1 MRSHLLVGKVQHRRA
16 RPFTYG
22 LEHDVFYVA
31 LDLAELDEVAARLRL
46 VGRNRRAVLAFRDA
60 DHLPGGSTDL
70 DRDVRALLRA
80 DGVEPGD
87 WQITLITNLRML
99 GYVFNPA
106 SFYLCRDGSGGL
118 RRVIVEV
125 HNTFGERHLYVLR
138 PSEGDESAFRSA
150 MAKDFFVSPF
160 ISVDG
165 RYAVHVRDD
174 EEGVR
179 IAIALRQDEGPML
192 STSLVLRRRPM
203 TDRSL
208 LRALLRHPFL
218 TQRTI
223 ALIHWHA
230 FRLWLRGAP
239 FFRHGQVTRARA
251 EAAAHQIAG
260 GHVPGGT
267 R

>member
-16 RPFTYG
+16 RPVTYG

-31 LDLAELDEVAARLRL
+31 LDLAELDEVAARSRL
-46 VGRNRRAVLAFRDA
+46 IGRNRRAVLGFRDA

-80 DGVEPGD
+80 DGVEPAD
-87 WQITLITNLRML
+87 WQITLITNLRVF

-106 SFYLCRDGSGGL
+106 SFYLCRDESGAL

-138 PSEGDESAFRSA
+138 PSGDDGAAFRA
-150 MAKDFFVSPF
+150 GMAKDFFVSPF
-160 ISVDG
+160 ISLDG
-165 RYAVHVRDD
+165 TYAVHVRDD
-174 EEGVR
+174 GGGVR
-179 IAIALRQDEGPML
+179 ISIALRQDDTPML
-192 STSLVLRRRPM
+192 STSLVLRRRPL
-203 TDRSL
+203 TDRTL
-208 LRALLRHPFL
+208 LLALLRYPFV

-223 ALIHWHA
+223 ALIHLHA

-251 EAAAHQIAG
+251 AAAARGHIG
-260 GHVPGGT
+260 GAP
-267 R
+267 